1 MITIIGSFYPIQQWN
16 QYMTDPQENAKE
28 LYLWLRT
35 CPLDFLVLDMEGA
48 VKRGTVKVVF
58 DLICKYKERETQ

>member
-1 MITIIGSFYPIQQWN
+1 MKY
-16 QYMTDPQENAKE
+16 DAQENAKE

-48 VKRGTVKVVF
+48 AKRGTVKVANIAS
-58 DLICKYKERETQ
+58 LILGVEETTNES

>member
-1 MITIIGSFYPIQQWN
+1 
-16 QYMTDPQENAKE
+16 MTNEQKNAQE

-48 VKRGTVKVVF
+48 TKRGTVKVVF
-58 DLICKYKERETQ
+58 DLIFPNKETINES

>member
-1 MITIIGSFYPIQQWN
+1 
-16 QYMTDPQENAKE
+16 MTNPQENAKE

-48 VKRGTVKVVF
+48 AKRGTVKVVF
-58 DLICKYKERETQ
+58 DLILPNTEANIASLILGVEETTNES

>member
-1 MITIIGSFYPIQQWN
+1 
-16 QYMTDPQENAKE
+16 MTDPQENAKE

>member
-1 MITIIGSFYPIQQWN
+1 
-16 QYMTDPQENAKE
+16 MTNEQKNAQE

-48 VKRGTVKVVF
+48 TKRGTVKVVF
-58 DLICKYKERETQ
+58 DLIFPYEDTPN